1 MKEANREVLDRGSL
15 PELLVNRA
23 RQATDRRLAMNAV
36 IGLIIA
42 VAVAVLRP
50 VLWVPIGALAL
61 AIAAFGVWGILDR
74 ELLESK
80 SSGKASP
87 TLNWARGIVGALG
100 GLAAA
105 VSGLTLFFALLGT
118 IIS

>member
-1 MKEANREVLDRGSL
+1 
-15 PELLVNRA
+15 
-23 RQATDRRLAMNAV
+23 MNAV
-36 IGLIIA
+36 GGLIIA

-50 VLWVPIGALAL
+50 MLWVPIGALAL
-61 AIAAFGVWGILDR
+61 AVAAFGVWGILDR

-80 SSGKASP
+80 NRGKAAT
-87 TLNWARGIVGALG
+87 TLNWARGVVGAVG

-105 VSGLTLFFALLGT
+105 LSGLTLFFALLGT